1 MMSLCLLTTVCSGA
15 DYYFNSKTGNDT
27 SGSGAITAPWQT
39 ISKMNSQKYLA
50 GDRIFLS
57 GDAFSGPINVPTH
70 QWGGAASKPIT
81 ITSYGGAPA
90 KITTSITN
98 GVCINLENLN
108 GVVIANL
115 KCVGPGSTW
124 STGSG
129 VAFLANT
136 TRNHNLIIKDLEI
149 TGFKIPINVIC
160 WPSATGLTGLTIQ
173 DNNLHS
179 NVMGIMIWGEDLDA
193 LREVSIVRNY
203 VHDNTGRATGG
214 ATDPA
219 SLGTGIVA
227 QSVIGARITH
237 NKVKNNGALADQ
249 SAGSVGIMLYN
260 GSDIIAEYNEVS
272 GQTNASGNDADGF
285 NLAGGCIR
293 CIIQY
298 NYSHDNK
305 GAGYLIDGQ
314 ANGTRAAQNAIVR
327 FNISENDAR
336 GTATRA
342 GIYVY
347 NNGTVASQLQDWY
360 IHNNTVF
367 MSPGSNRTYPAA
379 CIVVGDSLQPSGGPL
394 SGGKIFNNIC
404 YVSSGAVVMVD
415 CKSNA
420 SNTVF
425 ANNLFYSAS
434 GAAPVLWNKC
444 TNSGNIIGSNPL
456 LSAAGSMGEVSTI
469 APMSVATRSN
479 YQISSASSPAYN
491 AGRDPQA
498 IYDLP
503 WPAHDFYGNPVRNAG
518 RAIDIGA
525 HELQQ

>member
-1 MMSLCLLTTVCSGA
+1 MLLLCLHAAVCSAA
-15 DYYFNSKTGNDT
+15 DYYFNSNTGNDN
-27 SGSGAITAPWQT
+27 SGSGTIAAPWRT
-39 ISKMNSQKYLA
+39 ISKMNSRKYTA

-57 GDAFSGPINVPTH
+57 GNTFAGPINVPAP
-70 QWGGAASKPIT
+70 QWGGTAGNPIS

-90 KITTSITN
+90 TISTSSTN
-98 GVCINLENLN
+98 GDCIYLENLN

-115 KCVGPGSTW
+115 KCVGPGSAW
-124 STGSG
+124 STGRG

-136 TRNHNLIIKDLEI
+136 TRNHNLVISDMEI

-173 DNNLHS
+173 DNNLHA
-179 NVMGIMIWGEDLDA
+179 NVMGVMMWGEDLDS
-193 LREVSIVRNY
+193 LRDVSIVRNY

-214 ATDPA
+214 AVDAA

-227 QSVIGARITH
+227 QSVVGARVTH

-272 GQTNASGNDADGF
+272 GQTNAYGNDADGF

-314 ANGTRAAQNAIVR
+314 ANQTRAAKKAIVR
-327 FNISENDAR
+327 FNVSENDAR
-336 GTATRA
+336 GTPTRA

-360 IHNNTVF
+360 IHNNTIY
-367 MSPGSNRTYPAA
+367 MSPGSSQSHPAA
-379 CIVVGDSLQPSGGPL
+379 CIVVGDSLQPSGPL

-404 YVSSGAVVMVD
+404 YVSSNAVQMIN
-415 CKSNA
+415 CKANVTT
-420 SNTVF
+420 TVF

-434 GAAPVLWNKC
+434 GSAPVLWNSC
-444 TNSGNIIGSNPL
+444 TNSGNIIGRNPL
-456 LSAAGSMGEVSTI
+456 LSAPGTMSEVSVI
-469 APMSVATRSN
+469 APLSVATRNN
-479 YQISSASSPAYN
+479 YQLSTTSSPAYN
-491 AGRDPQA
+491 AGLDPLA

-503 WPAHDFYGNPVRNAG
+503 WPAHDFYGNAVPKAG
-518 RAIDIGA
+518 TRIDIGA

>member
-1 MMSLCLLTTVCSGA
+1 M
-15 DYYFNSKTGNDT
+15 
-27 SGSGAITAPWQT
+27 
-39 ISKMNSQKYLA
+39 
-50 GDRIFLS
+50 
-57 GDAFSGPINVPTH
+57 
-70 QWGGAASKPIT
+70 
-81 ITSYGGAPA
+81 
-90 KITTSITN
+90 
-98 GVCINLENLN
+98 
-108 GVVIANL
+108 
-115 KCVGPGSTW
+115 
-124 STGSG
+124 
-129 VAFLANT
+129 
-136 TRNHNLIIKDLEI
+136 
-149 TGFKIPINVIC
+149 
-160 WPSATGLTGLTIQ
+160 
-173 DNNLHS
+173 
-179 NVMGIMIWGEDLDA
+179 
-193 LREVSIVRNY
+193 
-203 VHDNTGRATGG
+203 
-214 ATDPA
+214 
-219 SLGTGIVA
+219 A

-360 IHNNTVF
+360 IHNNTVY
-367 MSPGSNRTYPAA
+367 MSPGSNRSNPAA

-420 SNTVF
+420 INTVF

-434 GAAPVLWNKC
+434 GTAPVLWNKC

-456 LSAAGSMGEVSTI
+456 LSAAGSMGEVSSI
-469 APMSVATRSN
+469 APLSVATRAN
-479 YQISSASSPAYN
+479 YQISTPEQSCVQCRTGSDWLFMICRGRRTIFTETLFQSQERRLILEHTNFSSDIRVKNLASSIQPKARATCRPAC
-491 AGRDPQA
+491 
-498 IYDLP
+498 
-503 WPAHDFYGNPVRNAG
+503 
-518 RAIDIGA
+518 
-525 HELQQ
+525 